1 MFEVKLIR
9 SYVPLAQ
16 LVEHMTFNH
25 VVRSSSLRWYTIY
38 KKKEEKKMLWR
49 EDVFGMSLLKRTRE
63 NGWACSQKY
72 YFVENR

>member
-38 KKKEEKKMLWR
+38 KKKEEKKSVVERRCFRYEFSQENKR
-49 EDVFGMSLLKRTRE
+49 EWVGLFSKILFR
-63 NGWACSQKY
+63 
-72 YFVENR
+72 

>member
-38 KKKEEKKMLWR
+38 KKKEEKCCVERRYFRYESSQENKR
-49 EDVFGMSLLKRTRE
+49 EWVGLFS
-63 NGWACSQKY
+63 KY
-72 YFVENR
+72 YLVENR

>member
-38 KKKEEKKMLWR
+38 KKKEEKMLCGKKIFS
-49 EDVFGMSLLKRTRE
+49 V
-63 NGWACSQKY
+63 
-72 YFVENR
+72 